1 MHVITHHKEGSLFY
15 KWYRSLNYGYSMRK
29 IATILST
36 LYMKL
41 FRKNCFKYK
50 ILVEYTY
57 LKIQHFE
64 WHRILDIQI
73 RRLFF
78 SGYEYIQYPYLAN
91 LQRMNIFD
99 IHIRT
104 CWKQRMNPIFV
115 FSLHSEYEYIGY
127 IYLLKSSIDMFLL
140 ICPGQ
145 QVTEIRMYLRE

>member
-41 FRKNCFKYK
+41 FRKNCLEYK
-50 ILVEYTY
+50 ILEEYTS
-57 LKIQHFE
+57 LKIRHFE
-64 WHRILDIQI
+64 WHRILNTKT
-73 RRLFF
+73 LVL
-78 SGYEYIQYPYLAN
+78 GYEYIQYPYLAN
-91 LQRMNIFD
+91 LQRTNIFD

-115 FSLHSEYEYIGY
+115 FSPHSEYEYIGY
-127 IYLLKSSIDMFLL
+127 IIYLFAKIFHKYVLVYIPWSTSNID
-140 ICPGQ
+140 P
-145 QVTEIRMYLRE
+145 E